1 MHEWLVVRK
10 AKGIVNHSCVLAR
23 YRELLPFGWR
33 FRVPEVENNSRQSFV
48 TRQQYQT
55 RADWHH
61 IDSFLSI
68 TINRNYRV
76 EHWTGMLLRLVRFP
90 GAARDFCPRVNFQ
103 CRVSYGVRTPP
114 CVIACILIC
123 AHVKDPVVHVRVR
136 WIIETLKHP
145 ACTLGW
151 VARLSQLAFPG
162 ESNPNFP
169 CEKSHWDNTVVKIFF
184 KKTSKS
190 LHEQPPVLPMWKLRW
205 RFHLLSLYFCPH
217 GMGTF
222 WCIFDYLPLPANP
235 TPLKVTELSHQQINW
250 PI

>member
-1 MHEWLVVRK
+1 MSKNVMNKAVNACGKVVGESQDQLSLLHEWLVVRK

-136 WIIETLKHP
+136 WIMAKTLNTKTPSMHP
-145 ACTLGW
+145 RLGS
-151 VARLSQLAFPG
+151 ATLSQLAFPG
-162 ESNPNFP
+162 EKQSNFP
-169 CEKSHWDNTVVKIFF
+169 WEKSNCIDSCKI
-184 KKTSKS
+184 KLENKNIRVN
-190 LHEQPPVLPMWKLRW
+190 VL
-205 RFHLLSLYFCPH
+205 
-217 GMGTF
+217 
-222 WCIFDYLPLPANP
+222 
-235 TPLKVTELSHQQINW
+235 V
-250 PI
+250 